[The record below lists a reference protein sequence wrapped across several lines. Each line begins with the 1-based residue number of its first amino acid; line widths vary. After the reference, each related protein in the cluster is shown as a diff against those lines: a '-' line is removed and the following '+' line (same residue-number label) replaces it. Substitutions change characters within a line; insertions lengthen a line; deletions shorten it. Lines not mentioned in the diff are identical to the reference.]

1 VLPHYLA
8 DNHEGVVKIAQHCE
22 NYLTLLRYFDLKEV
36 ASFITF
42 VNKNNFANS
51 KMKLTR
57 HFESIN
63 ELNMKNIKIYYIK
76 LLQNIM
82 QGTWSAIYLH
92 FKSLKVRRIP
102 HNDSVDIKGNKI
114 VRTTS
119 SPVSIP
125 APGTAGVYVTT
136 KDAYTLTDGPTIF
149 ITNEIEKIAKFCIQ
163 QANIPG
169 IMMDEI
175 MKKIEFNNIL
185 NEKMNDLETTLDY
198 KKEQSENSMK
208 NSVSEKHAGGK
219 VQGRNKST
227 KDCKKLNREGP
238 EDASSGK
245 ADISKLTN
253 EINALRL
260 LIKSATLNDTFIPNK
275 HLHIKKW
282 ADGMSFESAFTSNI
296 DEQVVNEIMLL
307 NGIEN
312 TWKILLMMG
321 IGVFI
326 NHDNI
331 KYTEIMKTMAD
342 EQKLYMIIAS
352 SDYIYGTNYQ
362 FCHGYLS
369 KDLNL
374 TQEKIIQAMG
384 RIGRNNIQQNYTLR
398 FRDDAQIMKLF
409 TNETDKPEVINMN
422 KLFKS

>member
-1 VLPHYLA
+1 MVLSSATLPKLHELTETISDFRNKFPGSEVYNIVSHDCKKSIPIINNDGYVVLPHYLA
-8 DNHEGVVKIAQHCE
+8 DTHEGVVKIAQHCE

-51 KMKLTR
+51 KMKLSR

-63 ELNMKNIKIYYIK
+63 ELNMTNIKIYYIK

-92 FKSLKVRRIP
+92 FKSLKIRRIP

-114 VRTTS
+114 IRTPI
-119 SPVSIP
+119 SPAPTP

-163 QANIPG
+163 QANIPS

-175 MKKIEFNNIL
+175 MKKIEFNNVL

-208 NSVSEKHAGGK
+208 NSVSERHAGGK
-219 VQGRNKST
+219 VQGRTKST

-238 EDASSGK
+238 EEASSGK

-260 LIKSATLNDTFIPNK
+260 MIKSATLNDTFIPNK

-296 DEQVVNEIMLL
+296 DEHVVNEIMLL
-307 NGIEN
+307 NGI
-312 TWKILLMMG
+312 
-321 IGVFI
+321 
-326 NHDNI
+326 
-331 KYTEIMKTMAD
+331 
-342 EQKLYMIIAS
+342 
-352 SDYIYGTNYQ
+352 
-362 FCHGYLS
+362 
-369 KDLNL
+369 
-374 TQEKIIQAMG
+374 
-384 RIGRNNIQQNYTLR
+384 
-398 FRDDAQIMKLF
+398 
-409 TNETDKPEVINMN
+409 
-422 KLFKS
+422 